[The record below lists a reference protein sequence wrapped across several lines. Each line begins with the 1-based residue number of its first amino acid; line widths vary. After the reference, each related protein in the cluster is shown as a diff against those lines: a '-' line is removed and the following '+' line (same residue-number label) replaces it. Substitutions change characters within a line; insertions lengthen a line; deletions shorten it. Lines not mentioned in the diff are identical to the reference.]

1 MSLYINF
8 VDAFLDTEFPNLTSE
23 ERDVLRAVVTH
34 DLYTS
39 EQIRGML
46 RARAQAVLDIL
57 RQDQGSGDDGT
68 SAEPPQHP

>member
-39 EQIRGML
+39 EQIRGILLANPEMSFHCTSGRFL
-46 RARAQAVLDIL
+46 MDTIRIDI
-57 RQDQGSGDDGT
+57 T
-68 SAEPPQHP
+68 S

>member
-8 VDAFLDTEFPNLTSE
+8 VDIFLRKEFPDLSPE

-39 EQIRGML
+39 EQIRTVL

-57 RQDQGSGDDGT
+57 RQGHGSGGY
-68 SAEPPQHP
+68 SSEPPQQP

>member
-8 VDAFLDTEFPNLTSE
+8 VDVFLNTEFPNLTSE
-23 ERDVLRAVVTH
+23 EREVLRAVVAH

-57 RQDQGSGDDGT
+57 RQDQGSGSDDT
-68 SAEPPQHP
+68 EC